1 MIEQVNGFITPMKEW
16 DAVGKND
23 GKITGTEN
31 GTKSVFQSVLEDTVQ
46 NVYDTQKDVEQK
58 QYLLAT
64 GQLEDAHSL
73 PIAQAKAELS
83 LEVMISLRNKA
94 MEAYNEILKMSQ
106 RVRDKRPDQMA
117 SNVVALEIPVCR
129 DGFLHHFL
137 FKHGDT
143 RHQPDLLLI

>member
-16 DAVGKND
+16 NAVGKHD
-23 GKITGTEN
+23 ETTGAKI

-94 MEAYNEILKMSQ
+94 MEAYNEILKMS
-106 RVRDKRPDQMA
+106 V
-117 SNVVALEIPVCR
+117 
-129 DGFLHHFL
+129 
-137 FKHGDT
+137 
-143 RHQPDLLLI
+143 

>member
-1 MIEQVNGFITPMKEW
+1 MIEQMNGFITPMKEW
-16 DAVGKND
+16 NTVG
-23 GKITGTEN
+23 TGDDKTAGI
-31 GTKSVFQSVLEDTVQ
+31 GTGGKSVFQSVLEDTVK

-94 MEAYNEILKMSQ
+94 MEAYNEILKMS
-106 RVRDKRPDQMA
+106 V
-117 SNVVALEIPVCR
+117 
-129 DGFLHHFL
+129 
-137 FKHGDT
+137 
-143 RHQPDLLLI
+143 

>member
-1 MIEQVNGFITPMKEW
+1 MIEQVNGFITPMREW
-16 DAVGKND
+16 NAVGKND
-23 GKITGTEN
+23 ETTGTEI

-94 MEAYNEILKMSQ
+94 MEAYNEILKMS
-106 RVRDKRPDQMA
+106 V
-117 SNVVALEIPVCR
+117 
-129 DGFLHHFL
+129 
-137 FKHGDT
+137 
-143 RHQPDLLLI
+143 

>member
-16 DAVGKND
+16 NAVGKND
-23 GKITGTEN
+23 ETIGTKI

-94 MEAYNEILKMSQ
+94 MEAYNEILKMS
-106 RVRDKRPDQMA
+106 V
-117 SNVVALEIPVCR
+117 
-129 DGFLHHFL
+129 
-137 FKHGDT
+137 
-143 RHQPDLLLI
+143 

>member
-31 GTKSVFQSVLEDTVQ
+31 GTKSVFQSVLEDTIQ

-94 MEAYNEILKMSQ
+94 MEAYNEIGSGKSYECCSRSWRGQLLDPSCKG
-106 RVRDKRPDQMA
+106 RV
-117 SNVVALEIPVCR
+117 
-129 DGFLHHFL
+129 
-137 FKHGDT
+137 
-143 RHQPDLLLI
+143 